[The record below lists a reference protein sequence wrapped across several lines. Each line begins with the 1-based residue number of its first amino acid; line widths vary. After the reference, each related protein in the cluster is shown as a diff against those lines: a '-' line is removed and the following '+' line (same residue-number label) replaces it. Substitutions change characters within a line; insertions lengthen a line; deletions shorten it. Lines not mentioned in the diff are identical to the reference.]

1 MDCSLPD
8 SSVHGISQA
17 RILEWV
23 ACPPLGDLPYPGI
36 ESASL
41 GSPALQVDSLPLRL
55 GSTCHWLIRS
65 ISSTPQGALVVRN
78 LPASKG
84 DQRDEGFILGSG
96 RSLEMEMASH
106 SSNLAWEIP

>member
-36 ESASL
+36 ECISWISGIEGGFFTTSVTGEAHLKKIISNKSQSMPFFTTCAETRETM
-41 GSPALQVDSLPLRL
+41 GNRL
-55 GSTCHWLIRS
+55 
-65 ISSTPQGALVVRN
+65 
-78 LPASKG
+78 
-84 DQRDEGFILGSG
+84 
-96 RSLEMEMASH
+96 
-106 SSNLAWEIP
+106 